1 MNKREAVLMNFKK
14 WVPLTLFY
22 VIIISSCVCPTTHVK
37 KEKPAPQMI
46 KDITPK
52 EALALIQGNKGNPNF
67 IIIDV
72 RTPEEYRTEHIK
84 GAINIDYYS
93 EAFKTKIANLDKTKT
108 YLIYCRTGHRS
119 GITLKMMQELGFRR
133 VYNMIGGIIQWKE
146 EGYPTESSEKELKE

>member
-1 MNKREAVLMNFKK
+1 MRGGPYEFQKRVT
-14 WVPLTLFY
+14 LTLFY
-22 VIIISSCVCPTTHVK
+22 VMIISSCVRPITHVK

-46 KDITPK
+46 EDITPK
-52 EALALIQGNKGNPNF
+52 EALALIQANKGNPNF

-72 RTPEEYRTEHIK
+72 RTPEEYRTEHIE
-84 GAINIDYYS
+84 GAINIDYS

-133 VYNMIGGIIQWKE
+133 VYNMIGGIIQWRE
-146 EGYPTESSEKELKE
+146 EGYPAESSEKELKE